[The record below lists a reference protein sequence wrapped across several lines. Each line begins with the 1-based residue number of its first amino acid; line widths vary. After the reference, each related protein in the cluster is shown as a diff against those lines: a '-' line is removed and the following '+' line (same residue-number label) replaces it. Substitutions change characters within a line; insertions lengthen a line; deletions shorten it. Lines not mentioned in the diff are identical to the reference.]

1 MVRGMAGF
9 VLFALIALSIVI
21 GLIVWR
27 GRQIGALA
35 REGVEVTATVV
46 RKFRTHAGGPG
57 SRGHRIA
64 FTYRGPD
71 GQEYRR
77 AATVT
82 RSQWLAVEEGHPLP
96 IVVLPAKPG
105 ISAPADVVGH
115 AREALRKAGRL

>member
-1 MVRGMAGF
+1 MGGF
-9 VLFALIALSIVI
+9 ILFVVIALVMVI
-21 GLIVWR
+21 GMIAWR
-27 GRQIGALA
+27 GSQIGALA
-35 REGVEVTATVV
+35 RNGVDATATVV
-46 RKFRTHAGGPG
+46 RKFRPGVGGPG

-82 RSQWLAVEEGHPLP
+82 RSQWLALEEGHPLP
-96 IVVLPAKPG
+96 IVLLPAKPG
-105 ISAPADVVGH
+105 ISAPADVVDH